1 MPFFHFFCDFVA
13 ISTLYPK
20 PQLFLPHRV
29 VSTPTHITQMLI
41 DRFKLLS
48 STEFFA
54 SQSKS
59 SNPQINEVQRAIIQ
73 VFETWIDKHGE
84 YDFDD
89 DSDAQNVVPQ
99 NEALKNI
106 LNFAN
111 EYLGEDSNLAHDA
124 SQLQDSLTS
133 IYHKRIADGMIKA
146 GGKFFYFSW

>member
-1 MPFFHFFCDFVA
+1 
-13 ISTLYPK
+13 
-20 PQLFLPHRV
+20 
-29 VSTPTHITQMLI
+29 MLI

-54 SQSKS
+54 DASQN
-59 SNPQINEVQRAIIQ
+59 NPTEQINDVQRAIIE
-73 VFETWIDKHGE
+73 VFETWLEKHGE

-111 EYLGEDSNLAHDA
+111 EYLGTESDLAHSA
-124 SQLQDSLTS
+124 QQMQTNLQQ
-133 IYHKRIADGMIKA
+133 IYNKRITDGMLQS
-146 GGKFFYFSW
+146 GGKWFY